1 MHLFTGPAHYLK
13 NGNFTTCLIIKNWC
27 VEILTVQR
35 HAYVCVGNAAFTRTE
50 LYYGLIL
57 TNVNTRNAKLS
68 SNLNLIQ

>member
-35 HAYVCVGNAAFTRTE
+35 QAYVCVGNAAFTRTE

-57 TNVNTRNAKLS
+57 TNVNTRNA
-68 SNLNLIQ
+68 

>member
-35 HAYVCVGNAAFTRTE
+35 HAFTRTE

-57 TNVNTRNAKLS
+57 TNVNTRNA
-68 SNLNLIQ
+68 